1 MSGLDCL
8 PDELLYEIF
17 RCLGRSRK
25 TRCRQPLGL
34 TCNRFEVLE
43 RSLYGNTLKFL
54 GGGKDPYLS
63 EFLVRTF
70 RRRRGVGRLVTTGF
84 TGLLPEML
92 TRMSQLPSS
101 DYYKHLTEVTLT
113 GCNKLNATSL
123 NTFIKK
129 CPSLARLG
137 LFDIPAATANLTFN
151 CIREACKNL
160 KIIRVGAHDCKFTSR
175 MSKNGLSNIT
185 MPLRDSPSCLEEI
198 ILLRLDMA
206 KIGQCGLDMIA
217 DRLQASLLRL
227 DLSNPK
233 GECPSVESLGKL
245 SRLEGL
251 RLAGWSFSS
260 EALTSALASLKELKL
275 LDLSE
280 SSIDD
285 AG

>member
-1 MSGLDCL
+1 
-8 PDELLYEIF
+8 
-17 RCLGRSRK
+17 
-25 TRCRQPLGL
+25 
-34 TCNRFEVLE
+34 
-43 RSLYGNTLKFL
+43 
-54 GGGKDPYLS
+54 
-63 EFLVRTF
+63 
-70 RRRRGVGRLVTTGF
+70 
-84 TGLLPEML
+84 ML